1 MNYEVKVKFNK
12 TQEEGNVKK
21 VAEDY
26 MVKNAE
32 LFGEVETFITKEMQP
47 YVVDDFE
54 VAAIKKSRYTDI
66 DLSHN
71 GDRYFGCKIVYITID
86 EKNGKEKNTSEM
98 ILICADNINEAKTYL
113 DEHMKDT
120 LIDYKVDTIKETK
133 IFDVYDAK

>member
-1 MNYEVKVKFNK
+1 MNYEVKVKFNR
-12 TQEEGNVKK
+12 TQEDGNIKK
-21 VAEDY
+21 VSEDY

-47 YVVDDFE
+47 DVIDDFE
-54 VAAIKKSRYTDI
+54 VAAIKKSRYMDI

-86 EKNGKEKNTSEM
+86 EKTGKEKNTSEM
-98 ILICADNINEAKTYL
+98 ILICSDNISEAKTYL

-120 LIDYKVDTIKETK
+120 LMDCKIDTIKETK
-133 IFDVYDAK
+133 ILDVYDAK